1 MFSAAFSMKEF
12 FKPILI
18 ALVFT
23 GAFFVAP
30 EVQGKIIIVENNS
43 NLGTIK
49 GVVRDDGGNGIA
61 NAYVSI
67 FRVGTSQL
75 LKQVRS
81 ASDGSFLTRII
92 PGTYT
97 ILAVAQGFNP
107 ITLPEVQI
115 QRSTQ
120 LVYGFKLERAGSGNT
135 LPEKKADRNSSK
147 WRIRSAQTTRSI
159 YQSIEG
165 DIPVEETATTQTVQ
179 NEEIENTDDSEDSEE
194 ESSERKG
201 ETVIESYFG
210 GSKNGSSTGINFARL
225 QPLGEKAEV
234 VFLGQIG
241 TRNGEFTGLNRFQTN
256 LKVRPVENHQI
267 QINTSVVSIG
277 KVDLG
282 ERQESLGQVSFQAID
297 EWRVKN
303 GVILVFGFDYSRFF
317 GAGDD
322 FSISPRLGFQF
333 DLNSRTRFRSS
344 YTAQTEEQKWQTAV
358 ELEGAQVLFREPV
371 SFEDIAMEDGTPIM
385 NKSTRLEFGI
395 ERILDNKSNI
405 EAAVFFDT
413 ILNRGV
419 GLTNI
424 PFEFADSEINEFVG
438 NQQGGA
444 NGFRIVYS
452 RRLNGKFSTAIGYAF
467 GNGQKLSEEAISNPS
482 SLFESDFFQTFFG
495 QFDAQLKTG
504 TQISTIFRLSPQATV
519 FAIDP
524 FQGRLA
530 IYDPNLSITVTQ
542 SLPNLGLPFRAK
554 AILDARNLFDTQANV
569 FGEEGSLR
577 INSQRRILRGTISVR
592 F

>member
-1 MFSAAFSMKEF
+1 MFPMFAVALSMKKIL
-12 FKPILI
+12 KPILI
-18 ALVFT
+18 ALAVF
-23 GAFFVAP
+23 GAAFAVAS
-30 EVQGKIIIVENNS
+30 EVSAKIIIVEGNS

-81 ASDGSFLTRII
+81 ASDGSFLTRIM

-97 ILAVAQGFNP
+97 ILAIAQGFNP
-107 ITLPEVQI
+107 VTLPEVQVSK
-115 QRSTQ
+115 STQ
-120 LVYGFKLERAGSGNT
+120 LVYGFKLERSGSGNT

-159 YQSIEG
+159 YQTVEG
-165 DIPVEETATTQTVQ
+165 EIPSEETAQMEETEEQT
-179 NEEIENTDDSEDSEE
+179 EE
-194 ESSERKG
+194 ENKSERRG

-210 GSKNGSSTGINFARL
+210 NSKEGNSAGLNFARL

-234 VFLGQIG
+234 VFLGQVG

-256 LKVRPVENHQI
+256 IKVRPVENHQI
-267 QINTSVVSIG
+267 HINTSVVNIG
-277 KVDLG
+277 KIDLG
-282 ERQESLGQVSFQAID
+282 ESRESLGQISVQAVD
-297 EWRVKN
+297 EWRVKD
-303 GVILVFGFDYSRFF
+303 GVILVFGFDYSRFL

-322 FSISPRLGFQF
+322 YSISPRFGVQL
-333 DLNSRTRFRSS
+333 DLNSKTRVRSS
-344 YTAQTEEQKWQTAV
+344 FTAQTEEQKWQTAV
-358 ELEGAQVLFREPV
+358 ELEGAQILFREPV
-371 SFEDIAMEDGTPIM
+371 SFEDIAIEDGAPIM

-413 ILNRGV
+413 VFNRGV
-419 GLTNI
+419 GLTSI
-424 PFEFADSEINEFVG
+424 PFDFADGEINEFVG
-438 NQQGGA
+438 NQQGNA
-444 NGFRIVYS
+444 RGFRLVYS
-452 RRLNGKFSTAIGYAF
+452 RRINGKFSTAIGYAF
-467 GNGQKLSEEAISNPS
+467 GNGQKLSEEGISNPAN
-482 SLFESDFFQTFFG
+482 LFESDFFQTFFG
-495 QFDAQLKTG
+495 QFDADLKTG
-504 TQISTIFRLSPQATV
+504 TQISTIFRLSPQATI

-524 FQGRLA
+524 FQGRVA

-569 FGEEGSLR
+569 SGEEGTLR
-577 INSQRRILRGTISVR
+577 FNSQRRILRGTISVR

>member
-1 MFSAAFSMKEF
+1 MFSAGVSIKKFL
-12 FKPILI
+12 KP
-18 ALVFT
+18 V
-23 GAFFVAP
+23 FVALIFAVAAFVAVS
-30 EVQGKIIIVENNS
+30 ETRAETIVVENNS

-81 ASDGSFLTRII
+81 ASDGRFLARII

-107 ITLPEVQI
+107 VTLPEVQVSK
-115 QRSTQ
+115 STQ
-120 LVYGFKLERAGSGNT
+120 LVYGFKLERSGSGNT
-135 LPEKKADRNSSK
+135 LPEKKPDRNSSK
-147 WRIRSAQTTRSI
+147 WIIRSNQITRSI

-165 DIPVEETATTQTVQ
+165 DIPVDETETAQT
-179 NEEIENTDDSEDSEE
+179 E
-194 ESSERKG
+194 ESEKETQENSRRG

-210 GSKNGSSTGINFARL
+210 NSADGNSAGVNFARL
-225 QPLGEKAEV
+225 QPLGEKAEI
-234 VFLGQIG
+234 VFLGQVG
-241 TRNGEFTGLNRFQTN
+241 TRNGEFSGLNRFQTN
-256 LKVRPVENHQI
+256 LKIRPVENHQI
-267 QINTSVVSIG
+267 HINTSVINIG
-277 KVDLG
+277 KIDLG
-282 ERQESLGQVSFQAID
+282 EREESLGQISFQAID

-322 FSISPRLGFQF
+322 ASISPRLGLQL
-333 DLNSRTRFRSS
+333 DLNSRTRFRTS
-344 YTAQTEEQKWQTAV
+344 YTSQTEDQTWQTAV

-371 SFEDIAMEDGTPIM
+371 SFEDIAVEDAAPIM

-395 ERILDNKSNI
+395 ERVLDNKSNI

-413 ILNRGV
+413 IFNRGV
-419 GLTNI
+419 GLSSI
-424 PFEFADSEINEFVG
+424 PFDFAETEINEFVA

-444 NGFRIVYS
+444 RGFRVVYS
-452 RRLNGKFSTAIGYAF
+452 RRINGRFSAAVGYAF
-467 GNGQKLSEEAISNPS
+467 GNGQKLSEEGISNPS
-482 SLFESDFFQTFFG
+482 NLFESDFFQTFFG
-495 QFDAQLKTG
+495 QFDAELRTG
-504 TQISTIFRLSPQATV
+504 TQISTIFRLSPQATI

-530 IYDPNLSITVTQ
+530 IYDPNLSVTVTQ
-542 SLPNLGLPFRAK
+542 SLPRFGLPIRAK

-569 FGEEGSLR
+569 MGEEGSLR
-577 INSQRRILRGTISVR
+577 LNSQRRILRGTISVR

>member
-1 MFSAAFSMKEF
+1 MFPMFAAALSMKKII
-12 FKPILI
+12 KPILI
-18 ALVFT
+18 ALAVF
-23 GAFFVAP
+23 GASFSVAS
-30 EVQGKIIIVENNS
+30 EAEAKVIFVENNS

-61 NAYVSI
+61 NAYVSF

-81 ASDGSFLTRII
+81 ASDGSFLTRIT

-97 ILAVAQGFNP
+97 ILAIAQGFNP
-107 ITLPEVQI
+107 VTLPEVQVSK
-115 QRSTQ
+115 STQ
-120 LVYGFKLERAGSGNT
+120 LVYGFKLERSGSGNT

-159 YQSIEG
+159 YQTVEG
-165 DIPVEETATTQTVQ
+165 EIPSEETAQT
-179 NEEIENTDDSEDSEE
+179 EETEE
-194 ESSERKG
+194 QTEEVKSERRG

-210 GSKNGSSTGINFARL
+210 NSKEGNSAGLNFARL

-234 VFLGQIG
+234 VFLGQVG
-241 TRNGEFTGLNRFQTN
+241 TRGSEFTGLNRFQTN
-256 LKVRPVENHQI
+256 VKLRPVESHQI
-267 QINTSVVSIG
+267 QINTSFINIG
-277 KVDLG
+277 KIDLG
-282 ERQESLGQVSFQAID
+282 ESRESLGQISVQAVD
-297 EWRVKN
+297 EWRVKD
-303 GVILVFGFDYSRFF
+303 GVILVFGFDYSRFL

-322 FSISPRLGFQF
+322 YSISPRFGVQL
-333 DLNSRTRFRSS
+333 DLNSRTRVRSS
-344 YTAQTEEQKWQTAV
+344 FTAQTEEQKWQTAV
-358 ELEGAQVLFREPV
+358 ELEGAQILFREPV
-371 SFEDIAMEDGTPIM
+371 SFEDIAMEDGAPIM

-413 ILNRGV
+413 VFNRGV
-419 GLTNI
+419 GLSSI
-424 PFEFADSEINEFVG
+424 PFDFADGEINEFVG
-438 NQQGGA
+438 NQQGNA
-444 NGFRIVYS
+444 RGFRLVYS

-467 GNGQKLSEEAISNPS
+467 GNGQKLSEDGISNPAN
-482 SLFESDFFQTFFG
+482 LFESDFFQTFFG
-495 QFDAQLKTG
+495 QFDADLKTG
-504 TQISTIFRLSPQATV
+504 TQISTIFRLSPQATI

-524 FQGRLA
+524 FQGSVA
-530 IYDPNLSITVTQ
+530 IYDPNLSVTVTQ

-569 FGEEGSLR
+569 SGEEGTLR
-577 INSQRRILRGTISVR
+577 FSSQRRTLRGTISVR